1 MIRVLTALILTVFLS
16 GCFIFGEPTE
26 FDETTGQSP
35 QWIMNKADGFAES
48 RDWRKVIDFL
58 EKLVKRFPDSKVT
71 PQARLS
77 LSYAYYKFG
86 QKELAQQT
94 LDQFIRIYPSHPAM
108 DYAYY
113 LKGLTQYEERGILN
127 KLTFQDISDRDV
139 NALKTSFSTFKDLT
153 KKYPNSKYY
162 QDSVDRMTYLM
173 NKIAEYELHV
183 ARFYMKRKAFV
194 AAVNRAQKVITDYP
208 ESAHVEESLIIE
220 YLAYQELGIK
230 DLAGD
235 TLKII
240 KLNYPENP
248 IINNYV
254 DKKKEWW
261 KFWESLTD

>member
-35 QWIMNKADGFAES
+35 QWIMNKADSFAES
-48 RDWRKVIDFL
+48 RDWKKVIGYL

-77 LSYAYYKFG
+77 LSYAYYKYG
-86 QKELAQQT
+86 QKELAQQM
-94 LDQFIRIYPSHPAM
+94 LEQFIRIYPSHPAM

-113 LKGLTQYEERGILN
+113 LKGLTQYDERGILN
-127 KLTFQDISDRDV
+127 KITFQDISDRDV
-139 NALKTSFSTFKDLT
+139 NSLKTSFSTFKDLT
-153 KKYPNSKYY
+153 KKFPNSKYY
-162 QDSVDRMTYLM
+162 QDSTDRMTYLM

-194 AAVNRAQKVITDYP
+194 AAVNRAQKVVTDYP
-208 ESAHVEESLIIE
+208 DSVHVEESLIIK

-230 DLAGD
+230 DLASD